1 MAEPYVSGL
10 DLSTMRVVQPDE
22 RNTWQWREKGHNGDG
37 TLVCLECYHGSGTPD
52 GKRHLVPLVPK
63 GKVNGARRQHFAH
76 PPGMAPVGG
85 HSPET
90 AWHWEVKH
98 RLAQWVAE
106 SAGASAQVEA
116 WTTDG
121 RRRSDV
127 EVRFADGARLAIE
140 VQLSPMTDT
149 ELLARRADYARL
161 GTALV
166 WVWPSGEK
174 VPHVLFQFG
183 EPGWVFDPAKDQ
195 LGLVCGQPHLS
206 WPADR
211 TTARNRSP
219 HWPPCPGDKTE
230 VRWMP
235 LSSVR
240 LTKRGFQPSAEVTAR
255 LQEEAADAARH
266 AEAERAAAHNADTLT
281 RSTRGSGNLQAVRA
295 RRPSSWQPSR
305 PHLALRID
313 AHPPWSHPLARLYW
327 CSRCG
332 FLTGGQLSSSSIPH
346 EIPGRDR
353 WITRA
358 DLKPDA

>member
-22 RNTWQWREKGHNGDG
+22 RKTWEWYDKGHNGDR

-52 GKRHLVPLVPK
+52 GRRHLVPLVPK

-76 PPGMAPVGG
+76 PPGTAPVGG

-98 RLAQWVAE
+98 RLAQWVEE
-106 SAGASAQVEA
+106 SAEASARVEA

-121 RRRSDV
+121 RRCSDV
-127 EVRFADGARLAIE
+127 EVTFVDGARLAIE

-166 WVWPSGEK
+166 WAWPSDEK
-174 VPHVLFQFG
+174 VPHVLFKFG
-183 EPGWVFDPAKDQ
+183 EPGWVFDPVKDQ
-195 LGLVCGQPHLS
+195 LGLVCGQAHLS
-206 WPADR
+206 RPADR
-211 TTARNRSP
+211 TPDRNRSA

-230 VRWMP
+230 VLWMP

-240 LTKRGFQPSAEVTAR
+240 LTN
-255 LQEEAADAARH
+255 LQGAIPAAPG
-266 AEAERAAAHNADTLT
+266 AAHRRA
-281 RSTRGSGNLQAVRA
+281 STV
-295 RRPSSWQPSR
+295 
-305 PHLALRID
+305 D
-313 AHPPWSHPLARLYW
+313 AP
-327 CSRCG
+327 
-332 FLTGGQLSSSSIPH
+332 
-346 EIPGRDR
+346 
-353 WITRA
+353 TRA
-358 DLKPDA
+358 LVSVPAMRLPDRRSALFQSNPARDPRTRPLDHTS